1 MSCFLFAP
9 KKLGVY
15 LCQKIIDI
23 MATKHLILLLMAT
36 LMLIACNRK
45 DKHQF
50 VHEPKRAVYHW
61 RTTFDPDTAELSF
74 MQRHRVGRIYIHY
87 FDVNLSVDEVVPEA
101 TVRFKQTPAEGLE
114 VVPTVYITTDA
125 MREITQQTSMDVENE
140 NTPYDY
146 ASRIVK
152 RVVAMS
158 THNHITGVNEIQ
170 VDCDWTLSTRQAYFY
185 LLANMRELLHRQ
197 GMALSVTVRLH
208 QLCETLL
215 PPADM
220 GVLML
225 YNTGNLMSEKTHNSI
240 LDINDVKPYFKPGTH
255 YGLPLDFAYPVFG
268 WNVCFRG
275 GKFLMLASP
284 QSSVPDGCTVRHE
297 QPSFATIQQV
307 KQLAESVLGADQ
319 NHSTIIY
326 HLDQQFLSQYSNE
339 EMEHIFGTR

>member
-1 MSCFLFAP
+1 
-9 KKLGVY
+9 
-15 LCQKIIDI
+15 
-23 MATKHLILLLMAT
+23 
-36 LMLIACNRK
+36 
-45 DKHQF
+45 
-50 VHEPKRAVYHW
+50 
-61 RTTFDPDTAELSF
+61 
-74 MQRHRVGRIYIHY
+74 MQRHGVGRIYIHY

-125 MREITQQTSMDVENE
+125 MREITRQTGMDEGNE

-152 RVVAMS
+152 RVIAMS
-158 THNHITGVNEIQ
+158 THNHITGVNEVQ

-185 LLANMRELLHRQ
+185 LLANMRDLLHRQ
-197 GMALSVTVRLH
+197 GMALNVTVRLH
-208 QLCETLL
+208 QLRETVL

-255 YGLPLDFAYPVFG
+255 YDLPLDFAYPVFG
-268 WNVCFRG
+268 WNVCYRG

-284 QSSVPDGCTVRHE
+284 QSSVPDDCTVRHE
-297 QPSFATIQQV
+297 QPDFATIKQV
-307 KQLAESVLGADQ
+307 KQLAESALGADQ
-319 NHSTIIY
+319 NYSTIIF
-326 HLDQQFLSQYSNE
+326 HLDKQFLNLYSNE
-339 EMEHIFGTR
+339 EMEHVFGTR